1 MPLGP
6 KVLFTKSPIAMAPI
20 KEDWNKKNQRLLKS
34 ILVLK
39 LKKYNSIFK
48 RIGRTRLT
56 RRAVSALSSSAPAL
70 KMLTG
75 ARERDA

>member
-6 KVLFTKSPIAMAPI
+6 KVLFTKSPMAMAPI
-20 KEDWNKKNQRLLKS
+20 KDDLKEKKKKTRSKLTIIEKS
-34 ILVLK
+34 TIL
-39 LKKYNSIFK
+39 SFK
-48 RIGRTRLT
+48 RGGTNGLT

-70 KMLTG
+70 KIFTG